1 MPPHKFRVRSTEDVL
16 LEKKDNL
23 FRKLQQ
29 DHGVDQSKI
38 NELDRMLLDKAN
50 GKTLTQF
57 CSMHL
62 GGIDRDEKKFRAL
75 AEVFV
80 GKLGNVKDRD
90 KAIHLCETYLHMFQ
104 SFIC

>member
-16 LEKKDNL
+16 LEKKGNL

-38 NELDRMLLDKAN
+38 NELDSMLLDKTN
-50 GKTLTQF
+50 GKALTQF

-62 GGIDRDEKKFRAL
+62 GGVTRDEKKFRAL
-75 AEVFV
+75 AEMFV
-80 GKLGNVKDRD
+80 GKLGEVKDRG
-90 KAIHLCETYLHMFQ
+90 KAIDLCESYLHMFQ

>member
-1 MPPHKFRVRSTEDVL
+1 MPAHKFRVRSTEDVL
-16 LEKKDNL
+16 VEKKNNL

-29 DHGVDQSKI
+29 DHGVDPSKI
-38 NELDRMLLDKAN
+38 KELDCMLLDESN

-62 GGIDRDEKKFRAL
+62 GGVDRDEKQFRML
-75 AEVFV
+75 AEMFV
-80 GKLGNVKDRD
+80 SKLGDVNDRD
-90 KAIHLCETYLHMFQ
+90 NAIHLCESYLHMFQ